1 MKKLVLTR
9 YLDGNNLAIIALNN
23 PPLNLSTGELKN
35 HLLEAFTGLDAGC
48 KTVVIHGEGEKAF
61 SVGSDIKELHQA
73 TREKS
78 VIERAEHENF
88 LNDYIADFS
97 KPVIAALHGYVL
109 GGGVELALACD
120 LRVCDAN
127 TVMALPEIKLGLFPG
142 GGGSERLPR
151 LVGYARALELILTG
165 ESIDAQRAFEIGLVN
180 RIATEQSSL
189 QEAIQ
194 LARLISRH
202 SLSAIIRIKQLLRA
216 SMQHDFTTAN
226 RMAQTRTWEA
236 FSSPEGR
243 EGVTAFL
250 EKRSPQFKD

>member
-1 MKKLVLTR
+1 MKKLVLTQ
-9 YLDGNNLAIIALNN
+9 YQDDHNLALVALNN
-23 PPLNLSTGELKN
+23 PPLNLSTRELKN
-35 HLLEAFTGLDAGC
+35 HLLEVLTGLDSAC
-48 KTVVIHGEGEKAF
+48 KAVVIYGEGEKAF

-73 TREKS
+73 TRSRS

-88 LNDYIADFS
+88 LNDCIADFN
-97 KPVIAALHGYVL
+97 KPIIAALHGYVL
-109 GGGVELALACD
+109 GGGLELALACD
-120 LRVCDAN
+120 LRVCDAH

-151 LVGYARALELILTG
+151 LVGYARAMEMILTG
-165 ESIDAQRAFEIGLVN
+165 ESIDAQRALLIGLVN

-202 SLSAIIRIKQLLRA
+202 SLSAIMRVKQLLKA
-216 SMQHDFTTAN
+216 SMEHDFSTAN

-243 EGVTAFL
+243 EGVSAFL
-250 EKRSPQFKD
+250 EKRSPQFQD

>member
-1 MKKLVLTR
+1 MKKLVLTQ
-9 YLDGNNLAIIALNN
+9 YQDDHSLAILALNN

-35 HLLEAFTGLDAGC
+35 RLLEVLAGLDSGC

-73 TREKS
+73 TQNRS
-78 VIERAEHENF
+78 VIGRAEHENY
-88 LNDYIADFS
+88 LNDCIAEFD

-109 GGGVELALACD
+109 GGGLELALACD
-120 LRVCDAN
+120 LRVCDGR

-151 LVGYARALELILTG
+151 LVGYSRAMELILTG
-165 ESIDAQRAFEIGLVN
+165 ESIDAQRALEIGLVN
-180 RIATEQSSL
+180 RVATEQSSL

-202 SLSAIIRIKQLLRA
+202 SLSAIIRIKQLLKA
-216 SMQHDFTTAN
+216 SMQHDFSTAN
-226 RMAQTRTWEA
+226 RMARTRTWEA

-243 EGVTAFL
+243 EGVSAFL
-250 EKRSPQFKD
+250 EKRSPQFQD